1 MFSSARYSEDL
12 RIRAIEAVNQ
22 RRLRNPRDRS
32 IYREIASELN
42 VGEQSLR
49 LWVRKNDQSRVETR
63 IDPQHAGGSARELGD
78 LDQLQMETE
87 LKRLRKQLEKL
98 QEENALLK
106 KAFVVFSSEWSK

>member
-32 IYREIASELN
+32 IYREIADELG

-49 LWVRKNDQSRVETR
+49 LWVKKNDQLHVDAR
-63 IDPQHAGGSARELGD
+63 IDLQHSDGDARALGD
-78 LDQLQMETE
+78 LDQIQMETE
-87 LKRLRKQLEKL
+87 LKRLRRQLEKL

>member
-1 MFSSARYSEDL
+1 M
-12 RIRAIEAVNQ
+12 RAIEAVNQ

-32 IYREIASELN
+32 IFREVADELG

-49 LWVRKNDQSRVETR
+49 LWVKKSDQLQ
-63 IDPQHAGGSARELGD
+63 IDARLDPDHAGGKALQLGD

-87 LKRLRKQLEKL
+87 LKRLRRQLEKL

>member
-1 MFSSARYSEDL
+1 M
-12 RIRAIEAVNQ
+12 RAIEAVNQ
-22 RRLRNPRDRS
+22 RRLQNPRDRS
-32 IYREIASELN
+32 IFREVADELG

-49 LWVRKNDQSRVETR
+49 LWVKKSDQLQ
-63 IDPQHAGGSARELGD
+63 IDARLDPDHAGGKTLQLGD

-87 LKRLRKQLEKL
+87 LKRLRRQLEKL